1 MLNRSWARS
10 PVDSERM
17 ILPMPGWT
25 LADIPFFAALPIFL
39 LASAFFSG
47 SETAIFGMRP
57 HEVALLRQSRT
68 RSARAAVALAR
79 QPRMLLITLLLGNM
93 LVNILYFVI
102 SSVLL
107 LRLDLEQ
114 ISPIW
119 PAVLGVASL
128 LIVVLTAEIGPKLFA
143 SSNSLRWVLICS
155 IPLLILHDLILPIRA
170 GIATF
175 FLEPLLRLVGSSHA
189 SEAIDFQEVSEF
201 LELARRRGELSFDEQ
216 SFIWDVVELRRRKV
230 RDAMTPRVRMK
241 ALSTEGLNRK
251 VIEEAA
257 RDSHDRYLVL
267 YDGALDQIVSVLD
280 LQYFLLA
287 RSATFEEASMT
298 PSYIPETA
306 TLDRLLEQFRERG
319 IKFAVAVD
327 EYGQTAGL
335 VTIDDVFDELLGDQ
349 AESGD
354 GSDDRIMLTGMGRW
368 RVSADL
374 GIYDFAEAFG
384 IEIEEPNVSTV
395 GGFILE
401 SLGRLPEPGDQ
412 VAIGRW
418 RLTVEEV
425 DGTCAVTV
433 IAEATE

>member
-1 MLNRSWARS
+1 MLNRSRARS

-25 LADIPFFAALPIFL
+25 LADIPFFAALPILL

-57 HEVALLRQSRT
+57 HEVALLHQSGR

-107 LRLDLEQ
+107 LRLDLDEM
-114 ISPIW
+114 SAIW

-128 LIVVLTAEIGPKLFA
+128 LIMVLTGEIGPKLFA
-143 SSNSLRWVLICS
+143 SSNALRWVLICS
-155 IPLLILHDLILPIRA
+155 LPLLILHDLILPIRA

-175 FLEPLLRLVGSSHA
+175 FLEPLLRLVGSSHG
-189 SEAIDFQEVSEF
+189 SDAIDFQEVSEF

-216 SFIWDVVELRRRKV
+216 SFIRDVVELRRRKV

-241 ALSTEGLNRK
+241 ALSTEGLSRE
-251 VIEEAA
+251 VIEKAA
-257 RDSHDRYLVL
+257 CENRDRYLVL
-267 YDGALDQIVSVLD
+267 YDGALDQIVGVLD
-280 LQYFLLA
+280 LQFFLLA
-287 RSATFEEASMT
+287 RTATVEEASMT

-327 EYGQTAGL
+327 EYGQTAGF
-335 VTIDDVFDELLGDQ
+335 VTIDDVIGELLGNQ
-349 AESGD
+349 SEMGD
-354 GSDDRIMLTGMGRW
+354 GLGDRIMLTGMGQW

-384 IEIEEPNVSTV
+384 IEIEEPNVSSV
-395 GGFILE
+395 GGFILD
-401 SLGRLPEPGDQ
+401 SLGRIPERGDQ
-412 VAIGRW
+412 VEIGNW
-418 RLTVEEV
+418 RLTVEKV
-425 DGTCAVTV
+425 DGTRAVTV
-433 IAEATE
+433 IAEAI